1 LPIGAVHGKKID
13 FSKRMIYKKS
23 LFHDREEG
31 VRTLGLDYGSRRIG
45 VAICDELGLTAKG
58 VATIVRKNRE
68 ADLEAIAELVRR
80 HGVERIVI
88 GYPLRLDG
96 SEGIQCEKI
105 NRFIRRLEMCFT
117 FPIIRWDETLSTKE
131 AEELLR
137 ERGIRREKWRG
148 VVDRIAASVILQGYL
163 DAIAG
168 GGKTDHSSRTD
179 EDN

>member
-1 LPIGAVHGKKID
+1 MRI
-13 FSKRMIYKKS
+13 
-23 LFHDREEG
+23 
-31 VRTLGLDYGSRRIG
+31 LGLDYGSRRIG
-45 VAICDELGLTAKG
+45 VAICDELGMTAKG
-58 VATIVRKNRE
+58 VVTLVRKNRE
-68 ADLEAIAELVRR
+68 ADIETIAELIRR
-80 HGVERIVI
+80 HDVERIVI

-105 NRFIRRLEMCFT
+105 NRFIRRLEMRFT

-163 DAIAG
+163 DAIASEE
-168 GGKTDHSSRTD
+168 KADHSSRTD
-179 EDN
+179 EDH